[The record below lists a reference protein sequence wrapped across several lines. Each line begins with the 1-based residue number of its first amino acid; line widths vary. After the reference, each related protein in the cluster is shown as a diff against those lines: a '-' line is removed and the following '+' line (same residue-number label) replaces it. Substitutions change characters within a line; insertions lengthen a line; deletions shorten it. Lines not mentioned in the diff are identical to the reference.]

1 VNGFLTV
8 IEKGDHHAQARHH
21 SFRFAAS
28 HRALFPG
35 DRAGNVVYTS
45 GLLPFD
51 KEGNL
56 IGADNVRAQTRAVLE
71 NIKSVLEAAGG
82 SLSDVAV
89 SMIFLRDLKDFQAM
103 NEVYGEYF
111 KKDPPARWCIGCELV
126 KPEFLVEIQCVA
138 YVA

>member
-1 VNGFLTV
+1 MPKQV
-8 IEKGDHHAQARHH
+8 IIPSGSPPPIAPY
-21 SFRFAAS
+21 S
-28 HRALFPG
+28 PG
-35 DRAGNVVYTS
+35 TRAGHVVYTS
-45 GLLPFD
+45 GLLPLD
-51 KEGNL
+51 REGKL
-56 IGADNVRAQTRAVLE
+56 IGPGDVRAQTRAVLE

-89 SMIFLRDLKDFQAM
+89 SMIFLKDLKDFQAM

-138 YVA
+138 HLA

>member
-1 VNGFLTV
+1 MPKQV
-8 IEKGDHHAQARHH
+8 IIPTGSPPPIAPY
-21 SFRFAAS
+21 S
-28 HRALFPG
+28 PG
-35 DRAGNVVYTS
+35 ARAGNVVYTS
-45 GLLPFD
+45 GLLPLD
-51 KEGNL
+51 RDGKLVGP
-56 IGADNVRAQTRAVLE
+56 DDVRAQTRAVLE

-89 SMIFLRDLKDFQAM
+89 SMIFLKDLKDFQAM

-138 YVA
+138 HLA